1 MNRQTNAALS
11 RRRVDKKAG
20 LPAGLRCR
28 FHNPRPEGKPMN
40 TIVLREI
47 DVQDSAGNRYTV
59 EVMQDMRMVIPLSGR
74 PVPVPRQWYR
84 CNGAEVTQEGTG
96 FQAGRL
102 LLLPLQA
109 AP

>member
-1 MNRQTNAALS
+1 
-11 RRRVDKKAG
+11 
-20 LPAGLRCR
+20 
-28 FHNPRPEGKPMN
+28 MN

-47 DVQDSAGNRYTV
+47 AVQDSAGNRYTV

-74 PVPVPRQWYR
+74 PVPTPHQWYR
-84 CNGAEVTQEGTG
+84 CKGEEVTQEGTG
-96 FQAGRL
+96 FRAGRL